1 VTEDLDLGSRP
12 ANTLRRAEVSL
23 RCSVTFRRLMCLLT
37 LLAATIA
44 AAQRQE
50 GPTLPNLALN
60 KPSHATLSRPNF
72 APDRLIVRFRAG
84 KSPSAR
90 AAVHSIAG
98 GRTKGRFGTL
108 RDIEVVQ
115 LESGIPLLE
124 ALRRYRSQADVVYA
138 EPDYRR
144 ILFDVVPNDPM
155 FTGLWGL
162 RNTGQSGGLA
172 GADIDAVKAWEV
184 STGSSDVVVGTIDTG
199 VDWNHP
205 DLAANIYRNDGD
217 CVANGID
224 DDGNG
229 FVDDCHGFNAV
240 AGRGDPIDTY
250 KHGTHVAGTIGAVGN
265 NGLGVVGVNWKVK
278 ILACKTD
285 DEYGY
290 LYDSAI
296 LLCLDY
302 MATMRNRGVNIVA
315 TNNSYGGP
323 FQSKAVTD
331 AIREQM
337 KRGILFMAAAGNY
350 GLDNDTIW
358 VYPANT
364 DLPNILTVAATNNT
378 DGLASFSDYGRH
390 TVHLGAPGV
399 AITST
404 VPGNGYETWDGT
416 SMAAPYVVGTAA
428 LLKAY
433 DPALDWAAI
442 KNRILAGGDLRG
454 SMTETIS
461 GRRLNTYGAMT
472 CAGQEILTR
481 LQPQRN
487 QVYAAVGEMVT
498 FSMLHVVCAQPAG
511 ELTLTVGNDPPI
523 VLHDDGQNGDEA
535 AVDGVYTARWLPPS
549 AGRYSATF
557 SNGETVTVNV
567 LKPYTFS
574 NTAYS
579 WRTISGT
586 VVYPDWFYGRPVEIV
601 PPFPVHFG
609 GLTFDSVAIDAYG
622 TIEMRGGQGDVGW
635 GVPDW
640 ASPIPTVF
648 ADTLVAPMWDD
659 IFDGHDV
666 NPAEGVYWDVLGQ
679 APNRELV
686 IEWRGFHH
694 YTEYSYPGAPGTVT
708 FQVALSESSDDLVFN
723 YADTTFDN
731 EWYDFGRS
739 ASVGI
744 QVSHDVG
751 LQYSCLAPVLFPELA
766 VRWSTS
772 DSLPTSIEILSP
784 NGGEVW
790 RPGEMHYIAWNA
802 TGPAATDF
810 RIELLKADA
819 IDSVVTTSVPAA
831 SGSLAWAMPLD
842 KVRGNDYKIRLVS
855 NADSTIAHTSVGSF
869 TIDNM
874 YVLEV
879 WPGYWGTGT
888 VTSSPPGIRCHE
900 VCHSPFAAGMTL
912 TLTATP
918 DPGNQFE
925 GWDGPCPGGGACV
938 GSCPG
943 TGPCVIT
950 MTQDVVVAA
959 AFVPGTAPPD
969 FSFAAPP
976 PPQSVAAGQSA
987 QFTITISGNNGF
999 AGTVS
1004 FACGAGVPPQSSCSF
1019 SPPTV
1024 TAGANPVSTT
1034 ATVKTTARTM
1044 ALLQAPSLRDNRS
1057 LLALCL
1063 PVIGLVL
1070 GPVAGRKKLARR
1082 WHVGVGLLLL
1092 LMLVAALVGWGGAGG
1107 TSPPPSANGT
1117 PAGTYSITMT
1127 ATSGSLT
1134 HTQAVT
1140 LVVN

>member
-1 VTEDLDLGSRP
+1 
-12 ANTLRRAEVSL
+12 
-23 RCSVTFRRLMCLLT
+23 MCLLT

-44 AAQRQE
+44 AAQRQ
-50 GPTLPNLALN
+50 GGKPDLPNLAPN
-60 KPSHATLSRPNF
+60 KPSYATPSRPYF
-72 APDRLIVRFRAG
+72 AADRLIVRFRAG

-90 AAVHSIAG
+90 AAVHGFAR
-98 GRTKGRFGTL
+98 GRTKRLFRTL

-115 LESGIPLLE
+115 LESGLTLSE
-124 ALRRYRSQADVVYA
+124 ALRRYRSQADVLYA

-144 ILFDVVPNDPM
+144 TLFDLVPNDPM

-172 GADIDAVKAWEV
+172 GADIDAVKAWEL

-205 DLAANIYRNDGD
+205 DLAANIYRNDAD
-217 CVANGID
+217 CTDNGID

-229 FVDDCHGFNAV
+229 VVDDCHGFNAV
-240 AGRGDPIDTY
+240 AGSGDPIDTY

-285 DEYGY
+285 DENGY

-296 LLCLDY
+296 LSCLDY
-302 MATMRNRGVNIVA
+302 MATMKDRGVNIVA
-315 TNNSYGGP
+315 TNNSYGGA
-323 FQSKAVTD
+323 FESKAVTD

-337 KRGILFMAAAGNY
+337 KRGILFVAAAGNY
-350 GLDNDTIW
+350 GLDNDTIPA
-358 VYPANT
+358 YPANT
-364 DLPNILTVAATNNT
+364 DLPNVLTVAATDYT

-404 VPGNGYETWDGT
+404 VPGGGYETWDGT
-416 SMAAPYVVGTAA
+416 SMATPHVVGAAA

-433 DPALDWAAI
+433 DPAQDWAAI
-442 KNRILAGGDLRG
+442 KNRILAGGDPLA
-454 SMTETIS
+454 SMTATIS
-461 GRRLNTYGAMT
+461 GRRLNAYGAMT
-472 CAGQEILTR
+472 CAGQEVLAR

-487 QVYAAVGEMVT
+487 NVYVAIGETVT
-498 FSMLHVVCAQPAG
+498 FNMLHVVCEQPAG
-511 ELTLTVGNDPPI
+511 ELTLSMGNGPPLT
-523 VLHDDGQNGDEA
+523 LHDDGQNGDEA
-535 AVDGVYTARWLPPS
+535 AGDGVYTARWVPPA
-549 AGRYSATF
+549 AGRYTATF
-557 SNGETVTVNV
+557 SNGEAVTVIV

-574 NTAYS
+574 KTDYS
-579 WRTISGT
+579 WRTITGT
-586 VVYPDWFYGRPVEIV
+586 FVPLDWFYGTPIAIV
-601 PPFPVHFG
+601 PPFPVRFG
-609 GLTFDSVAIDAYG
+609 GLTFDSLAIDAYG
-622 TIEMRGGQGDVGW
+622 TIEMLGVQEDVGW
-635 GVPDW
+635 GLPEW
-640 ASPIPTVF
+640 AFPIPTVF
-648 ADTLVAPMWDD
+648 ADTLVAPLWDD
-659 IFDGHDV
+659 IFDRHDLD
-666 NPAEGVYWDVLGQ
+666 PAQGVYWDVLGQ

-694 YTEYSYPGAPGTVT
+694 YTEYSYPGAPSTVT
-708 FQVALSESSDDLVFN
+708 FQVVLSETSDDIVFN

-744 QVSHDVG
+744 QVSQGVG
-751 LQYSCLAPVLFPELA
+751 MQFSCFAPMLSPELA

-772 DSLPTSIEILSP
+772 DSLPTSIELLWP

-790 RPGEMHYIAWNA
+790 RPGEKHNIAWNA

-819 IDSVVTTSVPAA
+819 IDSVPTTSVPAA
-831 SGSLAWAMPLD
+831 SGSFAWTMPLD

-855 NADSTIAHTSVGSF
+855 NADSTITHTSVSSF
-869 TIDNM
+869 IIDNV

-888 VTSSPPGIRCHE
+888 VTSSPPGIQCHE
-900 VCHSPFAAGMTL
+900 VCHAPFAAGTTL

-918 DPGNQFE
+918 DPGNQFN
-925 GWDGPCPGGGACV
+925 GWDGPCT
-938 GSCPG
+938 G

-950 MTQDVVVAA
+950 MTKDIVVAA
-959 AFVPGTAPPD
+959 DFVPLPPD
-969 FSFAAPP
+969 FSFTAPP
-976 PPQSVAAGQSA
+976 PPQTVAAGQPA
-987 QFTITISGNNGF
+987 HFTITISGNNGF

-1004 FACGAGVPPQSSCSF
+1004 FACTAGVPPQASCSF

-1034 ATVKTTARTM
+1034 LTTTTTARSM
-1044 ALLQAPSLRDNRS
+1044 ALLQAPSRRDYRP

-1070 GPVAGRKKLARR
+1070 APVAGRKKLARR

-1092 LMLVAALVGWGGAGG
+1092 LLLVAALVGCGGGVGA
-1107 TSPPPSANGT
+1107 TSPPGSATGT
-1117 PAGTYSITMT
+1117 PAGSYSITVT
-1127 ATSGSLT
+1127 ATSGSLS
-1134 HTQAVT
+1134 HTQTVT